1 MFVFIYF
8 SYAVI
13 YDFVTLP
20 KPLNEVDAYEDN
32 KSEISLARREIARMK
47 EFGHISQNPQ
57 ETDKL
62 IKEITVAYG
71 LDMIKNQ
78 EVDYEL

>member
-1 MFVFIYF
+1 M
-8 SYAVI
+8 
-13 YDFVTLP
+13 
-20 KPLNEVDAYEDN
+20 DAYEDN

-47 EFGHISQNPQ
+47 EFGYISQNPQ

>member
-1 MFVFIYF
+1 M
-8 SYAVI
+8 
-13 YDFVTLP
+13 
-20 KPLNEVDAYEDN
+20 DAYEDN

>member
-1 MFVFIYF
+1 
-8 SYAVI
+8 
-13 YDFVTLP
+13 
-20 KPLNEVDAYEDN
+20 
-32 KSEISLARREIARMK
+32 MK
-47 EFGHISQNPQ
+47 EFGYISQNPQ